1 VLHRLARLAIA
12 APAWI
17 VAAAV
22 LFAVA
27 AGWYGYSATQS
38 LSAGGFQDPTAES
51 SRAGRLVADKFG
63 QGDLQLIFMVTAEG
77 GVHSAAAR
85 SVATNIVDQLRTSP
99 FVGEV
104 SSTWTAT
111 PTGAAA
117 LTSRDGRSGI
127 VIAAISGGGSEGQE
141 HAKTLVQQLV
151 VPHEGA
157 TVRVGGPA
165 MAYVQINTQTKRDL
179 VVMESIAIPLSFLV
193 LVWVFGGLLAAALPV
208 AVGLL
213 AIVGTMAVLRVVAL
227 ATEVSTFAL
236 NLTVALGLALALDY
250 TLLIISRY
258 REERADRADRDTALA
273 RTMATAGR
281 TVLFSA
287 LTVAF
292 SMGALALF
300 PMYFLKSFAFAGT
313 AVVTLTAV
321 AALLVAPAAIVLLGD
336 RIDALDVRRL
346 GRRLLR
352 RPDPPPRPVQQL
364 FWYRLTKSVMRHVVL
379 VGLPVIALLVV
390 LGAPFLGV
398 RWGFPDDRV
407 LPGSASTRQVG
418 DQLRDNFPSN
428 PASAITAVIPRS
440 GDVSAAELARYAA
453 QLSRVA
459 DVSSV
464 SAPTGS
470 YVDGVRVGPPGAATA
485 MADGSAF
492 LTVFSTAPL
501 FSASSETQLDRL
513 HAVRGPSGERA
524 QLTGTAQI
532 THDSAAAIN
541 ARLPLV
547 LGVIATITFVQLFLL
562 TRSVVLPLKAL
573 LLNVLSLTAAFGALV
588 WVFQDGHLGGLG
600 TTVTG
605 TLVPNI
611 PVLLFCIAFGLSM
624 DYEVFLISRI
634 HEYWLQSGQTRADND
649 ESVALGLAR
658 VGRVVTAA
666 ALVMSI
672 SFAALIAG
680 QVSIVRMFGLGL
692 TLAVLMDATLVRMLL
707 VPAFMHVLGRT
718 NWWAPHPL
726 AWLRRNV
733 RIGKALPQTGGN
745 VFAEGVPPRQ
755 TANSRPP
762 HAQRYVSGTPAAVRR
777 MREDS
782 PPER

>member
-1 VLHRLARLAIA
+1 MLHRLARMAIA
-12 APAWI
+12 APGLV
-17 VAAAV
+17 VAVAV
-22 LFAVA
+22 LLAVG
-27 AGWYGYSATQS
+27 AGWYGYSATKS
-38 LSAGGFQDPTAES
+38 LSAGGFQDPAAES
-51 SRAGRLVADKFG
+51 SRAGRLLADKFG
-63 QGDLQLIFMVTAEG
+63 QGDLQLVFMITAEG
-77 GVHSAAAR
+77 GVHNVAAR
-85 SVATNIVDQLRTSP
+85 SVATNIVDQLHKSP

-104 SSTWTAT
+104 SSAWAAT

-117 LTSRDGRSGI
+117 LTSKDGKSGL

-141 HAKTLVQQLV
+141 HAKALVRQLV
-151 VPHEGA
+151 RPHGGV
-157 TVRVGGPA
+157 TVRAGGPA
-165 MAYVQINTQTKRDL
+165 TAYEQISAQTKRDL

-213 AIVGTMAVLRVVAL
+213 ATVGTLAVLRAVSSV
-227 ATEVSTFAL
+227 TEVSTFAL

-250 TLLIISRY
+250 TLLITSRF
-258 REERADRADRDTALA
+258 RDERADGADRDEALA

-287 LTVAF
+287 LTVGF

-300 PMYFLKSFAFAGT
+300 PMYFLKSFAFAGA

-352 RPDPPPRPVQQL
+352 RPDPPRRALQQI
-364 FWYRLTKSVMRHVVL
+364 FWYRSTKFVMRRVVL
-379 VGLPVIALLVV
+379 VSLPVIALLVV

-407 LPGSASTRQVG
+407 LPGSASARQVG
-418 DQLRDNFPSN
+418 DQLRENFPSN
-428 PASAITAVIPRS
+428 PASAVTVVIPQS
-440 GDVSAAELARYAA
+440 SDVGPAELARYAA

-464 SAPTGS
+464 SVPSGS
-470 YVDGVRVGPPGAATA
+470 YVDGVRVGPPTA
-485 MADGSAF
+485 PTAIADSSAF
-492 LTVFSTAPL
+492 LTVASRAPL
-501 FSASSETQLDRL
+501 FSAASETQLARL
-513 HAVRGPSGERA
+513 HAVPGPSGERVE
-524 QLTGTAQI
+524 LTGTGQI

-541 ARLPLV
+541 ARLPIV
-547 LGVIATITFVQLFLL
+547 LGVIAVVTFVQLFLL

-588 WVFQDGHLGGLG
+588 WVFQDGHFGGLG

-624 DYEVFLISRI
+624 DYEVFLIARI
-634 HEYWLQSGQTRADND
+634 HEYWLQSGRTRADND

-692 TLAVLMDATLVRMLL
+692 TLAVMMDATLVRMLL
-707 VPAFMHVLGRT
+707 VPAFMHVLGRA
-718 NWWAPHPL
+718 NWWAPHPV
-726 AWLRRNV
+726 AWFRGHLGISKARR
-733 RIGKALPQTGGN
+733 RTGGGVRVQGWGQTDN
-745 VFAEGVPPRQ
+745 RRRRPAPGHLGSTASTARRAREG
-755 TANSRPP
+755 S
-762 HAQRYVSGTPAAVRR
+762 SL
-777 MREDS
+777 
-782 PPER
+782 ER